1 MSDGHEYKRRRF
13 RCKGWNGT
21 SVMRFL
27 VRFLG
32 FLFTAGT
39 VVFLVGVAGVA
50 GGIWHFSR
58 DLPDYSQL
66 QDYEPPVMTRVHA
79 SDGAL
84 LGEYSKERRLYL
96 PIQAMP
102 KLVTNAFL
110 AAEDKNF
117 YEHGGIDFT
126 GMARAAVA
134 YAQNFGSNKR
144 PQGASTITQQVAKNF
159 LLTNEVSFTR
169 KIKEAL
175 LAMRIERAYSKD
187 RILELY
193 LNEIYLG
200 LGAYGIAAASLVY
213 FDKSV
218 NELTIAEA
226 AYLAALPKAPGT
238 LHPVRNRDRSTERRN
253 YVIDRLVE
261 NGWIKQ
267 ADADKA
273 RKEPLVVASRSNAAH
288 TFAGE
293 YFAEEVRRDIF
304 ERYGEKKLYEGG
316 LSVRTTLDPKL
327 QVMARKTVAAGLVNF
342 DEAQGWRGAMSKLD
356 ISGDWG
362 VKLAEVKSLSD
373 ISPWRMAVVLETS
386 DQSARIGF
394 QPGRELGG
402 ATSKDRQT
410 GLITLEGVRWAR
422 AASASAR
429 GKPPSAVSQILSPG
443 DVIYADPLFGK
454 DGNAVEGQ
462 YRLRQ
467 IPEVSGAMVAM
478 DPWTGRV
485 VAMVGGFSFDQSQFN
500 RATQAYRQPGSTFKP
515 LVYSAAM
522 DNGYTPSTIMIDG
535 PIEIEQGQGGVWRPE
550 NFSVG
555 SYRGPI
561 TLREALKWSVNT
573 VTVRLAQD
581 VGMPLIN
588 EYAKRFGV
596 YEELPNYLSYSLGAG
611 ETTVM
616 RMVTAYSMFA
626 NGGRRVKPTLI
637 DRIQDRYGRTIFR
650 HDARECR
657 GCDAPGGWK
666 NQPEPQLV
674 DRREQVLDSMTA
686 YQITS
691 MLEGVVQGGTASVMR
706 EVGKPIAGKTG
717 TTSDGKDV
725 WFIGFSQDL
734 VVGLYLGYDKP
745 RSLGR
750 AAQGGHTAAPIVKD
764 FMKLALANKPATPF
778 KISRRHQ
785 AGPRRCQERHAS
797 QPRRRG
803 RPHDPGSVQAGHR
816 AAGQLLRR
824 WRCRP
829 GWTRATGN
837 LARRRQYH
845 SPRNRPALL
854 ADCALRRTP
863 LHPSDIIRK

>member
-1 MSDGHEYKRRRF
+1 
-13 RCKGWNGT
+13 
-21 SVMRFL
+21 MRFL
-27 VRFLG
+27 VRFIG
-32 FLFTAGT
+32 FLFAAGT
-39 VVFLVGVAGVA
+39 VVFLVGVAAAA
-50 GGIWHFSR
+50 GLIWHFSK

-96 PIQAMP
+96 PIQAVP
-102 KLVTNAFL
+102 KMVINAFL

-117 YEHGGIDFT
+117 YEHGGIDFS
-126 GMARAAVA
+126 GMARAAVL
-134 YAQNFGSNKR
+134 YAQNYGSNRR
-144 PQGASTITQQVAKNF
+144 PQGASTITQPVPKNF

-175 LAMRIERAYSKD
+175 LAMRIERTYSKD
-187 RILELY
+187 KILELY

-226 AYLAALPKAPGT
+226 SYLAALPKAPAA
-238 LHPVRNRDRSTERRN
+238 LHPVRNRERAIERRN
-253 YVIDRLVE
+253 YVVDRLLE

-273 RKEPLVVASRSNAAH
+273 RKDPMTVTSRSNAAH
-288 TFAGE
+288 IFAGE
-293 YFAEEVRRDIF
+293 YFAEEVRRDVF

-327 QVMARKTVAAGLVNF
+327 QVMARKTMTAGLVTF
-342 DEAQGWRGAMSKLD
+342 DEAQGWRGPVSKLD

-362 VKLAEVKSLSD
+362 VKLADVKSLSD

-402 ATSKDRQT
+402 AVAKERQT
-410 GLITLEGVRWAR
+410 GIITLDGVKWAK
-422 AASASAR
+422 AAAGPAR
-429 GKPPSAVSQILSPG
+429 GKTPTNVSQVLAPG
-443 DVIYADPLFGK
+443 DIIYADPLIAK
-454 DGNAVEGQ
+454 DGSRVEGQ
-462 YRLRQ
+462 FRLRQ
-467 IPEVSGAMVAM
+467 LPEVSGTMVVM

-485 VAMVGGFSFDQSQFN
+485 LAMVGGFSFDQSQFN
-500 RATQAYRQPGSTFKP
+500 RATQAYRQPGSSFKP
-515 LVYSAAM
+515 IVYSSAL
-522 DNGYTPSTIMIDG
+522 DNGYTPSTVVVDA
-535 PIEIEQGQGGVWRPE
+535 PIEIDQGQGVGVWRPD

-555 SYRGPI
+555 HYRGLT
-561 TLREALKWSVNT
+561 TLREALKWSLNT

-581 VGMPLIN
+581 VGMPLIG

-596 YEELPNYLSYSLGAG
+596 YDELPNYLSYALGAG

-626 NGGRRVKPTLI
+626 NGGRRVKSTLI
-637 DRIQDRYGRTIFR
+637 DRIQDRYGRTIFK

-657 GCDAPGGWK
+657 GCDAAEGWK

-674 DRREQVLDSMTA
+674 DRREQVLDAMTA
-686 YQITS
+686 YQIPS
-691 MLEGVVQGGTASVMR
+691 RMEGVGQAGTATVGR
-706 EVGKPIAGKTG
+706 DVGKPIAGKTG
-717 TTSDGKDV
+717 TTNDEKDA
-725 WFIGFSQDL
+725 WFIGFSPDL

-750 AAQGGHTAAPIVKD
+750 SAQGGHTAAPIARD
-764 FMKLALANKPATPF
+764 FMKLALADKPAIPF
-778 KISRRHQ
+778 RVPAGIKLIRVDSKTGMR
-785 AGPRRCQERHAS
+785 AGPGDS
-797 QPRRRG
+797 G
-803 RPHDPGSVQAGHR
+803 RTVLEAFKPGTAPPDNYSVIGVADAEGRIPQDTAPDSGNIM
-816 AAGQLLRR
+816 
-824 WRCRP
+824 RP
-829 GWTRATGN
+829 GTGG
-837 LARRRQYH
+837 LY
-845 SPRNRPALL
+845 
-854 ADCALRRTP
+854 
-863 LHPSDIIRK
+863 